1 MSIKQNKYLYNIL
14 YVYKLSN
21 SCLSILTSSY
31 SSSWGEYNFNIT
43 PVLIT
48 LYISDLTSAH
58 LTDPQDFTVYRSH
71 RYKRFYSLQISHM
84 QQILLVAQVQILKNL
99 HLQILHILQILD
111 ILPFTDLHICTTDF
125 TLRLNLALT
134 DLTASGELTDLT
146 VYK

>member
-58 LTDPQDFTVYRSH
+58 PTDPQDFTIYRSH
-71 RYKRFYSLQISHM
+71 RYKRFYSLQI
-84 QQILLVAQVQILKNL
+84 LQILKI
-99 HLQILHILQILD
+99 LQFIDLTDTRDFTVYRSHAKDFTSRTGPDFKKLAFTDSGYITIYRSYIYVQKILHY
-111 ILPFTDLHICTTDF
+111 
-125 TLRLNLALT
+125 
-134 DLTASGELTDLT
+134 G
-146 VYK
+146 